1 MKKKVLATLLLSL
14 LVVPLVQSADQA
26 PRLVVG
32 ITVDQLRTDYLMALQ
47 HLFGEKGFKR
57 LMKEGVVCEN
67 LVYDYPNVD
76 KASAT
81 ATLYTGTMPFFHG
94 IPSER
99 FFNTTFQRKEFIL
112 NDPSKIGNYTQET
125 FSPERLKTST
135 ISDEVKIV
143 SGGLGRVYAV
153 APDAQQAIISAGHAG
168 NCAFWIN
175 DRNGKWA
182 TTTYYRDVPA
192 YIEQFNYGRSL
203 SARIDTLAW
212 TPVYT
217 PDLYTAI
224 PYLTNDFSF
233 KRTFSHDN
241 RDRFAQFKTTALVNR
256 EITDVAVEFLDKGLL
271 GRRGVLDML
280 NVGYTAGVY
289 LNKTVQEYGL
299 ELQDTYVRLDRDLA
313 RLLDEID
320 KKVGLDHTVIFVAST
335 GYFKGE
341 AKESPIYN
349 IPSGE
354 FYPRRAVSLL
364 NVYLM
369 ALYGQGDWVIGYQ
382 NRQIFLNRK
391 LIKERDLD
399 ADEMRDKAA
408 SFLIQMAGV
417 QDVYTM
423 QRLLLSYGTDRLAAM
438 RNGYCPKLSGDLVLD
453 LCPGWEVVYE
463 DNADTREYVRINAIP
478 APCFILAPDV
488 KPVHIATPVRATA
501 IAPTVSRLL
510 RIRSPNGSSSTPLSE
525 IQY

>member
-99 FFNTTFQRKEFIL
+99 FFNTTFQREEFIL

-153 APDAQQAIISAGHAG
+153 APDAQQSIISAGHAA

-203 SARIDTLAW
+203 STRIDTLAW

-241 RDRFAQFKTTALVNR
+241 RDRFAQFKTTALVNT

-280 NVGYTAGVY
+280 NIGYTAGVY

-299 ELQDTYVRLDRDLA
+299 ELQDSYVRLDRDLA

-391 LIKERDLD
+391 LIKERALA
-399 ADEMRDKAA
+399 ADEMREKAA

-417 QDVYTM
+417 QDVYTS

-510 RIRSPNGSSSTPLSE
+510 RIRSPNGSSASPLSE

>member
-1 MKKKVLATLLLSL
+1 MKNKVLATLLLSL
-14 LVVPLVQSADQA
+14 LVVPLVQSADNA
-26 PRLVVG
+26 PRLLVG
-32 ITVDQLRTDYLMALQ
+32 ITVDQLRTDYLEALQ

-57 LMKEGVVCEN
+57 LMQQGVVCEN
-67 LVYDYPNVD
+67 LLFDFPNVD

-81 ATLYTGTMPFFHG
+81 ATLYTGAMPFVHG

-99 FFNTTFQRKEFIL
+99 YFNTTFQREEYVL
-112 NDPSKIGNYTQET
+112 NDPSKIGNYTDET
-125 FSPERLKTST
+125 FSPERIKTST

-143 SGGLGRVYAV
+143 CGGLGRVFAV
-153 APDAQQAIISAGHAG
+153 APDAQQAIISAGHAA

-175 DRNGKWA
+175 DKNGKWA
-182 TTTYYRDVPA
+182 TTTYYRDVPV
-192 YIEQFNYGRSL
+192 YIEQFNYVRSL
-203 SARIDTLAW
+203 SNRIDTLSW

-217 PDLYTAI
+217 PDRYTAI
-224 PYLTNDFSF
+224 PYQTNDFSF
-233 KRTFSHDN
+233 KRTFA
-241 RDRFAQFKTTALVNR
+241 RDARDKVAQFKTTALVNR

-280 NVGYTAGVY
+280 SVGYTAGVY
-289 LNKTVQEYGL
+289 LDKTVEDYGL
-299 ELQDTYVRLDRDLA
+299 ELQDTYVRLDCDIA

-320 KKVGLDHTVIFVAST
+320 KQVGLSNTVVFVAST

-341 AKESPIYN
+341 AKESPMYN

-354 FYPRRAVSLL
+354 FYPKRAVSLL

-369 ALYGQGDWVIGYQ
+369 ALYGQGDWVTGYH
-382 NRQIFLNRK
+382 NRQIFLNKK

-399 ADEMRDKAA
+399 ADEMRDRAA

-417 QDVYTM
+417 QDVYTS
-423 QRLLLSYGTDRLAAM
+423 QRLLLSHGTDRAAAM
-438 RNGYCPKLSGDLVLD
+438 RNGYYPKLSGDLILD

-463 DNADTREYVRINAIP
+463 DTDDTREYVRVNAVST
-478 APCFILAPDV
+478 PCFILAPDV
-488 KPVHIATPVRATA
+488 KPVRITTPVRATA

-510 RIRSPNGSSSTPLSE
+510 RIRSPNGSAEAPLSE

>member
-99 FFNTTFQRKEFIL
+99 FFNTTFQREEFIL

-280 NVGYTAGVY
+280 NVRYVIGPSATADDVATRPTANGAAWTVRSVVRAASPEEEITLTGQVDTKHEAVMSDEFLPENYNFTDGTVTLEEYRPNYLRYTTRSEGNALAVFSEIYTREGWRAYIDGEEVRPLRADY
-289 LNKTVQEYGL
+289 ILRAL
-299 ELQDTYVRLDRDLA
+299 ELPA
-313 RLLDEID
+313 
-320 KKVGLDHTVIFVAST
+320 GSHTVEWRYRAPHWNAVEAVTLIFS
-335 GYFKGE
+335 
-341 AKESPIYN
+341 I
-349 IPSGE
+349 
-354 FYPRRAVSLL
+354 AV
-364 NVYLM
+364 
-369 ALYGQGDWVIGYQ
+369 
-382 NRQIFLNRK
+382 
-391 LIKERDLD
+391 
-399 ADEMRDKAA
+399 
-408 SFLIQMAGV
+408 
-417 QDVYTM
+417 
-423 QRLLLSYGTDRLAAM
+423 LAAFIITVITVI
-438 RNGYCPKLSGDLVLD
+438 RN
-453 LCPGWEVVYE
+453 ERRQTTE
-463 DNADTREYVRINAIP
+463 A
-478 APCFILAPDV
+478 
-488 KPVHIATPVRATA
+488 
-501 IAPTVSRLL
+501 
-510 RIRSPNGSSSTPLSE
+510 
-525 IQY
+525 